1 MSPRRAPILARLL
14 IAAAATAALAGGALV
29 PATALASDLR
39 LFEPAPAPDT
49 PDGWERQALPV
60 GNGRLGAMLFGG
72 LARDRIQFNENT
84 LWLGDSRTMG
94 AYQPFGDLLLSLP
107 GHDADAVDYRREL
120 DIGDALHR
128 VSYTHGGVRF
138 TRELIAS
145 HPAQVLVLRLSA
157 NRPGQYSGSL
167 ALTDRHGARITA
179 DANGPRLSST
189 GSLAGYVVPGPDGQ
203 PGNEPPTANRMQ
215 YAAQARVV
223 PQGGS
228 VRVEGDQLVFKDCDA
243 LIIVLGAGTSYVAD
257 AAKGFDSGEA
267 PLPRVTAQ
275 VDAAAAQPWTLLLD
289 RHIADHRRFFARMA
303 LDLGRSGDDR
313 RALPTGERLRRYT
326 AEGGDP
332 ELEALHAQYGR
343 YLLIASS
350 RDSLP
355 ANLQGL
361 WNDSLTP
368 PWKADYHTNI
378 NVQMNYWPAETANL
392 AEMARP
398 FLGFVRSQI
407 PMYRRAVAE
416 IAEKS
421 LAARAGAASA
431 TISSEPIPIGA
442 HAGDARPPEERFLT
456 AQGRPVRGWTV
467 RTESNPF
474 GGMGY
479 LWNKTGNAWYLQHFW
494 EHYAFGGDK
503 RFLREVTLPLMKE
516 VVAFWE
522 DQLKPLPDGRLVAP
536 MGWSPEHGP
545 VEDGV
550 SYDQQILWDL
560 FNNAVAAADAL
571 GTERAWRDHVAM
583 LRDRLAGPKV
593 GSWGQ
598 LLEWLDEKRDPV
610 LDTPGDTHR
619 HVSHLFALFPGRQ
632 ISPARTPALAAAA
645 RRTLEARG
653 DAGTGWSMAWKM
665 AFWARLRDGDRAY
678 RMLRGL
684 LATPGARAAQQAG
697 PGTESNNAG
706 GTYPN
711 LLDAHPPFQI
721 DGNFGYTAA
730 VAEML
735 LQSHAGELDL
745 LPALPPAWPEG
756 RVSGLRA
763 RGGIEVDLA
772 WSAGRLT
779 AVTLRALAGGF
790 DTNRHVTLRA
800 GERRT
805 TLVLRP
811 GETRRLDG
819 QLQPLR

>member
-1 MSPRRAPILARLL
+1 MIGPRAAWIVQPLARLM
-14 IAAAATAALAGGALV
+14 AAAATATAVAAAMA
-29 PATALASDLR
+29 PMAATASELR
-39 LFEPAPAPDT
+39 LFERAPAPDT
-49 PDGWERQALPV
+49 AEGWERRALPI

-72 LARDRIQFNENT
+72 LARDRVQFNENT
-84 LWLGDSRTMG
+84 LWTGDSRTMG
-94 AYQPFGDLLLSLP
+94 AYQPFGDLVLTLP
-107 GHDADAVDYRREL
+107 GHEAGSELEAAAYRREL
-120 DIGDALHR
+120 DIGDAVHR
-128 VSYTHGGVRF
+128 VSYTRGGVRF
-138 TRELIAS
+138 TREALAS
-145 HPAQVLVLRLSA
+145 HPAQAIVLRLSA
-157 NRPGQYSGSL
+157 DRPGQYSGSL
-167 ALTDRHGARITA
+167 ALTDRHGARLSA
-179 DANGPRLSST
+179 EAAAGARLTST
-189 GSLAGYVVPGPDGQ
+189 GALPNGM
-203 PGNEPPTANRMQ
+203 R
-215 YAAQARVV
+215 YAAQARVIAE
-223 PQGGS
+223 GGS
-228 VRVEGDQLVFKDCDA
+228 IRVDGDQLVFSGCDA
-243 LIIVLGAGTSYVAD
+243 LTVVLGAGTSYLPD
-257 AAKGFDSGEA
+257 AAKGFDSGTD
-267 PLPRVTAQ
+267 PLPRVAAQ
-275 VDAAAAQPWTLLLD
+275 VDAAAAQPWTALLAQ
-289 RHIADHRRFFARMA
+289 HVADHQRFFARLA
-303 LDLGRSGDDR
+303 LDLGRSGEER

-326 AEGGDP
+326 VEGGDP

-368 PWKADYHTNI
+368 PWSSDYHTNI

-398 FLGFVRSQI
+398 FFGFVQSQI
-407 PMYRRAVAE
+407 PVYRRVVAE
-416 IAEKS
+416 TAERA
-421 LAARAGAASA
+421 LATAAAGAASGA
-431 TISSEPIPIGA
+431 TSSEPIPIGA
-442 HAGDARPPEERFLT
+442 HAGEARPPEERFLT

-494 EHYAFGGDK
+494 EHYAFGGDT
-503 RFLREVTLPLMKE
+503 RQLREVTLPLMKE

-560 FNNAVAAADAL
+560 FNNAVAAAEAA
-571 GTERAWRDHVAM
+571 GNERAWRDHVAA

-632 ISPARTPALAAAA
+632 ISPVRTPALAAAA
-645 RRTLEARG
+645 RRTLQARG

-665 AFWARLRDGDRAY
+665 AFWARLGDGDHAY

-684 LATPGARAAQQAG
+684 LATPGARAAEQAG

-730 VAEML
+730 VIEML
-735 LQSHAGELDL
+735 LQSHAGELQL
-745 LPALPPAWPEG
+745 LPALPAAWREG
-756 RVSGLRA
+756 HASGLRA

-772 WSAGRLT
+772 WSAGRVT
-779 AVTLRALAGGF
+779 AVTLRAPAASAEGFSGTRRVIVRAGPH
-790 DTNRHVTLRA
+790 RVTLQ
-800 GERRT
+800 
-805 TLVLRP
+805 LKP
-811 GETRRLDG
+811 GETRRLDAR
-819 QLQPLR
+819 LRPVR

>member
-1 MSPRRAPILARLL
+1 MIGPRAAARLVQPLARLM
-14 IAAAATAALAGGALV
+14 AAAAMATAAFA
-29 PATALASDLR
+29 ATAPMAAMASELR
-39 LFEPAPAPDT
+39 LFERAPAPDT
-49 PDGWERQALPV
+49 AEGWERRALPI

-72 LARDRIQFNENT
+72 LAQDRVQFNENT
-84 LWLGDSRTMG
+84 LWTGDSRTMG
-94 AYQPFGDLLLSLP
+94 AYQPFGDLVLTLP
-107 GHDADAVDYRREL
+107 GHDAGSELEAGAYRREL
-120 DIGDALHR
+120 DIGDAVHR
-128 VSYTHGGVRF
+128 VSYTRGGVRF
-138 TRELIAS
+138 TREALAS
-145 HPAQVLVLRLSA
+145 HPAQAIVLRLSA
-157 NRPGQYSGSL
+157 DQPGQYSGSL
-167 ALTDRHGARITA
+167 ALTDRHGARLSA
-179 DANGPRLSST
+179 EAAAGARLTST
-189 GSLAGYVVPGPDGQ
+189 GSLPNGM
-203 PGNEPPTANRMQ
+203 R
-215 YAAQARVV
+215 YAAQARVIAE
-223 PQGGS
+223 GGS
-228 VRVEGDQLVFKDCDA
+228 VRVDGDRLVFSGCDA
-243 LIIVLGAGTSYVAD
+243 LTVVLGAGTSYLPD
-257 AAKGFDSGEA
+257 AAKGFDSGTD
-267 PLPRVTAQ
+267 PLPRVAAQ
-275 VDAAAAQPWTLLLD
+275 VDAAAAQPWTAL
-289 RHIADHRRFFARMA
+289 RAQHVADHQRFFARLA
-303 LDLGRSGDDR
+303 LDLGRSADDR

-368 PWKADYHTNI
+368 PWSSDYHTNI

-398 FLGFVRSQI
+398 FLGFVQSQI

-416 IAEKS
+416 TAERA
-421 LAARAGAASA
+421 LAAAAAGAASGA
-431 TISSEPIPIGA
+431 TSSEPIPIGA
-442 HAGDARPPEERFLT
+442 HAGEARPPEERFLT

-494 EHYAFGGDK
+494 EHYAFGGDT
-503 RFLREVTLPLMKE
+503 RQLREVTLPLMKE

-522 DQLKPLPDGRLVAP
+522 DQLKPLSDGRLVAP

-560 FNNAVAAADAL
+560 FNNAVAAAEAA
-571 GTERAWRDHVAM
+571 GNERAWRDHVAA

-645 RRTLEARG
+645 RRTLQARG

-665 AFWARLRDGDRAY
+665 AFWARLGDGDHAY

-684 LATPGARAAQQAG
+684 LATPGARAAEQSG

-730 VAEML
+730 VIEML
-735 LQSHAGELDL
+735 LQSHAGEIQL
-745 LPALPPAWPEG
+745 LPALPTAWREG
-756 RVSGLRA
+756 HASGLRA

-772 WSAGRLT
+772 WSAGRVT
-779 AVTLRALAGGF
+779 AVTLRAPAASADGF
-790 DTNRHVTLRA
+790 TGTRRVTVRA
-800 GERRT
+800 GTHRT
-805 TLVLRP
+805 TLQLKP
-811 GETRRLDG
+811 GETRRLDAR
-819 QLQPLR
+819 LRPVR